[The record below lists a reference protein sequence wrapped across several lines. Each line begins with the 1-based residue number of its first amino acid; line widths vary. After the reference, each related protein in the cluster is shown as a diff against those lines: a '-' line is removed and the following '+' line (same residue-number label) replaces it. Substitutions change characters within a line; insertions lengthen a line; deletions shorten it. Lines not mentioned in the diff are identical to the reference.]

1 MSLAVHYARTLCRMS
16 HGQFISFVDQLSF
29 FAQRSAASGGPG
41 LKLYTWSKGLNYSH
55 FYRAVV
61 RLSVMLVDCIH
72 TAEDTVKL
80 LSWTRIILVFL
91 SPAPVPNSNGNPP
104 SATVLKF
111 VRFEFSKS
119 MKVTSF
125 CDSCRSTW
133 FTERPFQ
140 QRIVGELIE

>member
-1 MSLAVHYARTLCRMS
+1 MSLAVHYARTLWRMS

-29 FAQRSAASGGPG
+29 FAPRSAASGGPG

-91 SPAPVPNSNGNPP
+91 ISSTGTQFQWEPP
-104 SATVLKF
+104 
-111 VRFEFSKS
+111 FSD
-119 MKVTSF
+119 SF
-125 CDSCRSTW
+125 KIRKI
-133 FTERPFQ
+133 
-140 QRIVGELIE
+140 RIFKIYESDLILR